1 MVGMARR
8 VVGDEDASCGL
19 GLLPVFQDFDPVL
32 RHGTRLTPELL
43 HPLAVDAGGALYE
56 LRRVD
61 KVRVADLVHV
71 ESRVGQHP
79 REMSRGACVVK
90 VDVRKVDLPHVF
102 IGDATILHAGGEP
115 VEAVRRTGLDEGG
128 GSSVFA
134 KQEERGYYLPCI
146 HEVKVYNLYLH
157 LRSSLL
163 RLQAEIIQTLF
174 VRLPARLKKGKESVL
189 DLNLMRELSVKT
201 DTKIVLLVLDGLG
214 GLPMDPSGQTEL
226 EAANTPNLDDLA
238 ARSDLGLSRPVAAGV
253 SPGSG
258 PGHLGLF
265 GYDPVRF
272 QVGRGVLS
280 ALGVGFDLGESDL
293 AARVNFATKDESGR
307 ISDRRAGRIPSEKG
321 EELVGLLNENLNFD
335 GVEVF
340 VVHEKEYRAVAVFR
354 GEGLSDA
361 LADSDP
367 QRTGLEPLRVE
378 TTDGSQEA
386 RKSAEIANTF
396 VEQAN
401 EILADQHPANT
412 VLVRGFGMHPA
423 LPSFEETYDLD
434 AAAIASYP
442 MYKGLARLA
451 GMQLL
456 EEGEGIGG
464 EFETLKANWDDHD
477 FFFIHIKPTDAAGED
492 GDFDRKVFVIEEV
505 DAQMPMLLDL
515 GPDVLAITGD
525 HATPAKLKSH
535 SWHGVPFLLAS
546 PYTLPTANSFGER
559 PCAGGS
565 LGVFQAEEIMGFLMG
580 HALKLNRF
588 GA

>member
-1 MVGMARR
+1 
-8 VVGDEDASCGL
+8 
-19 GLLPVFQDFDPVL
+19 
-32 RHGTRLTPELL
+32 
-43 HPLAVDAGGALYE
+43 
-56 LRRVD
+56 
-61 KVRVADLVHV
+61 
-71 ESRVGQHP
+71 
-79 REMSRGACVVK
+79 
-90 VDVRKVDLPHVF
+90 
-102 IGDATILHAGGEP
+102 
-115 VEAVRRTGLDEGG
+115 
-128 GSSVFA
+128 
-134 KQEERGYYLPCI
+134 
-146 HEVKVYNLYLH
+146 
-157 LRSSLL
+157 
-163 RLQAEIIQTLF
+163 
-174 VRLPARLKKGKESVL
+174 L
-189 DLNLMRELSVKT
+189 DLDLMRELSVKT
-201 DTKIVLLVLDGLG
+201 DSKIVLLILDGLG
-214 GLPMDPSGQTEL
+214 GLPLDPSGQTEL
-226 EAANTPNLDDLA
+226 EAAETPNLDALA
-238 ARSDLGLSRPVAAGV
+238 AHSDLGLSRPVTAGV

-258 PGHLGLF
+258 PGHLALF

-280 ALGVGFDLGESDL
+280 ALGVGFDLGENDL
-293 AARVNFATKDESGR
+293 AARVNFATREEGGK

-321 EELVGLLNENLNFD
+321 KELVKLLNENLKIE

-340 VVHEKEYRAVAVFR
+340 VMHEKEYRAVAVFR

-367 QRTGLEPLRVE
+367 QRTGLEPLPVE
-378 TTDGSQEA
+378 PTDGSQEA
-386 RKSAEIANTF
+386 RKSAEIANSF
-396 VEQAN
+396 VKQAN

-456 EEGEGIGG
+456 EEGEGIPG
-464 EFETLKANWDDHD
+464 EFETLKANWDNHD

-492 GDFDRKVFVIEEV
+492 GDFDRKASVIEEV
-505 DAQMPMLLDL
+505 DAQIPGLLAL
-515 GPDVLAITGD
+515 APDALAITGD

-546 PYTLPTANSFGER
+546 PYTLPTADRFGER
-559 PCAGGS
+559 PCAGGT
-565 LGVFQAEEIMGFLMG
+565 LGVFPAEEIMGYLMG